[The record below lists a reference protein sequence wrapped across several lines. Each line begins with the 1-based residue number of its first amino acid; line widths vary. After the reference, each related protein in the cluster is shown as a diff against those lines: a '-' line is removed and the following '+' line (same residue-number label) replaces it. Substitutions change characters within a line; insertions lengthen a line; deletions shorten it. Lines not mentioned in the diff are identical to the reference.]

1 MNVIIAG
8 NSRLSDGQTV
18 SGTEPNPEIFRF
30 NAPLPRSLP
39 MRLAISNPRLHAG
52 GCAPLDSLSSLV
64 YSRGTYPQTA
74 FSYESDLTHIVHGV
88 YCVMASLFRILG
100 HTYVTEETRKYLRG
114 HKKLKRHY
122 LLKSWANFRLGK
134 NRQAYGENVAVAE
147 NQHMY
152 MQSHR

>member
-1 MNVIIAG
+1 
-8 NSRLSDGQTV
+8 
-18 SGTEPNPEIFRF
+18 
-30 NAPLPRSLP
+30 
-39 MRLAISNPRLHAG
+39 MRVLRPHSKRMLRHVHAG